1 MISYCCSLFLTVFFL
16 CSFHFAC
23 FLFSSLGSPQ
33 AAVPLGY
40 PCSSV
45 GHPWA
50 AASSLPRHFP
60 STECLAPR
68 TIFSPIPDNVPFHV
82 PPPASAFVFTP
93 VISCTLT
100 SPVFTL
106 FFPITSPHMSTPER
120 LGPLQLAT
128 FQSEKKRPSRIM
140 LQLAEILL
148 SSYPGCC
155 CLSAWRKPPL
165 WWSLQHLAS
174 AQNAILE
181 TAKPKR
187 YAALGVTI
195 GYS

>member
-1 MISYCCSLFLTVFFL
+1 MISCCCSLFLTVFLL

-68 TIFSPIPDNVPFHV
+68 TIFSPITDNVPFHV

-128 FQSEKKRPSRIM
+128 SQFEENVHQGLCCSWQKSCCPATQAVAVYLHGESH
-140 LQLAEILL
+140 LYGGH
-148 SSYPGCC
+148 SSTLP
-155 CLSAWRKPPL
+155 
-165 WWSLQHLAS
+165 QH
-174 AQNAILE
+174 
-181 TAKPKR
+181 KMPF
-187 YAALGVTI
+187 
-195 GYS
+195 